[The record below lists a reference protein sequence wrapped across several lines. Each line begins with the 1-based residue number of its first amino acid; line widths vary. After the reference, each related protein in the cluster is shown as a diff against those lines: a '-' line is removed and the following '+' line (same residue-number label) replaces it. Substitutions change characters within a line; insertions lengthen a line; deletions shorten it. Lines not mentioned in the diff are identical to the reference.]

1 MSLSP
6 GSVVCNAPPPPRTV
20 PPQGVVVRLR
30 VFQRRLNHAEGD
42 GEDEEAFEK
51 RLAAL
56 KGKRGTPSRSNSN
69 SSGGGDDALTP
80 YQQLKQNQAEQKD
93 RKKTGARALCRC
105 GLAQQHHHKPFA
117 YACHATCD
125 VPQVNTEPAL
135 SRLP

>member
-1 MSLSP
+1 MH
-6 GSVVCNAPPPPRTV
+6 
-20 PPQGVVVRLR
+20 
-30 VFQRRLNHAEGD
+30 LNHAEGD
-42 GEDEEAFEK
+42 GDDEEAFEK

-105 GLAQQHHHKPFA
+105 SLPRTTMSSYKL
-117 YACHATCD
+117 CTCSS
-125 VPQVNTEPAL
+125 QYLRRAL
-135 SRLP
+135 RDHLTRAVQTPCADPGI